1 MTSVRRSIVALA
13 AAAAVRGQLD
23 AGLRSRIRFPLH
35 LQGHYVAWEGH
46 PRVGLGNVLAG
57 FGDLYYKAQSR
68 KKTILVGLDHAI
80 TRDLSRF
87 FTLGFA
93 NETGFTRPSRV
104 RSGLVYDGFEDL
116 QAARRFNVSTAHCRP
131 GKLQVKRAL
140 DRESNYTGS
149 LSFEPETSLPC
160 GFREALQALIRG
172 PGIGFRR
179 ARTKLRSGWDG
190 DPLRLETLL
199 TQPPSSPIYVA
210 AVHVRAQL
218 RTIEDRAS
226 LGASE
231 RGTNNQVTAW
241 LKSAPIKA
249 YWAGIAEAIASL
261 CRGHA
266 ECPVFVS
273 SESSLVRKH
282 LAEHLRRADATLAVD
297 FIIGTPGVAHL
308 IDHLGDKDALTKAR
322 AMGHSRAVATTA
334 SSILSNVQGDHR
346 SMRTQVPY
354 LDWWALANSAD
365 IVVRC
370 HVGCHP
376 QASTISTKA
385 RAWGLDVER
394 ASKRAMPDF
403 DGLV

>member
-1 MTSVRRSIVALA
+1 MTLTFRCVVV
-13 AAAAVRGQLD
+13 AAAVRGQLD

-35 LQGHYVAWEGH
+35 LQGQRVIWEGH
-46 PRVGLGNVLAG
+46 PRVGLGNVLGG
-57 FGDLYYKAQSR
+57 FGDLYYKAQVR
-68 KKTILVGLDHAI
+68 EKTILVGLDHAI

-87 FTLGFA
+87 FALGFA
-93 NETGFTRPSRV
+93 NEASVRPHRPVTPGFANETSVRRDGTRTRPGRV

-131 GKLQVKRAL
+131 GKLHVKQAL
-140 DRESNYTGS
+140 DRASNYTGS
-149 LSFEPETSLPC
+149 MSFEPETSLPC

-190 DPLRLETLL
+190 DPQRLETLL

-210 AVHVRAQL
+210 AVHVRVQL

-231 RGTNNQVTAW
+231 RGTSDQVTAW
-241 LKSAPIKA
+241 LRSKPIKA
-249 YWAGIAEAIASL
+249 CWAGIAEAIASL

-297 FIIGTPGVAHL
+297 FIGTPGVAHL

-322 AMGHSRAVATTA
+322 PMGHSRA
-334 SSILSNVQGDHR
+334 
-346 SMRTQVPY
+346 VPY

-365 IVVRC
+365 IVVRR

-376 QASTISTKA
+376 QASMFSTTA

-394 ASKRAMPDF
+394 ASTRAMPDF